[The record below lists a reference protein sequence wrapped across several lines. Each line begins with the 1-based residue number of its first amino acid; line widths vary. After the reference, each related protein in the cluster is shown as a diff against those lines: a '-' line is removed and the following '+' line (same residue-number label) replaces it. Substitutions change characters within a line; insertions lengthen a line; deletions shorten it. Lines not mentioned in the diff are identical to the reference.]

1 MKSIFLGDKA
11 TINRVYAQETTDS
24 LVKCAGL
31 DTEVY
36 TKDAVI
42 SAKADTKLTE
52 YIFSTWGM
60 PEFSE
65 AEIKAFFPG
74 LKAVFYA
81 AGTVQA
87 FARPFLNRGI
97 KVFSAW
103 AANAVPVAEYTVA
116 HIILANKGYY
126 LTSRLASVGRYADAR
141 KKFGNYGAKVGII
154 GAGMIGKLVIEKLK
168 GYKLEVLVFDPF
180 LPDDKANELGV
191 KKAML
196 EQIFSECDVVSN
208 HLANNPQTRGML
220 SGKLFS
226 SMKPY
231 ATFINTG
238 RGAQVSENDL
248 ISTLKERPDL
258 TAVLDVTEPE
268 PPLSDNNLYKL
279 ENCILTPHIA
289 GSSGMEVHRMAEY
302 MLAEFEAFVQN
313 KPCRF
318 EVTAKMLET
327 MA

>member
-1 MKSIFLGDKA
+1 
-11 TINRVYAQETTDS
+11 
-24 LVKCAGL
+24 
-31 DTEVY
+31 
-36 TKDAVI
+36 
-42 SAKADTKLTE
+42 
-52 YIFSTWGM
+52 
-60 PEFSE
+60 
-65 AEIKAFFPG
+65 
-74 LKAVFYA
+74 
-81 AGTVQA
+81 
-87 FARPFLNRGI
+87 
-97 KVFSAW
+97 
-103 AANAVPVAEYTVA
+103 
-116 HIILANKGYY
+116 
-126 LTSRLASVGRYADAR
+126 
-141 KKFGNYGAKVGII
+141 
-154 GAGMIGKLVIEKLK
+154 
-168 GYKLEVLVFDPF
+168 
-180 LPDDKANELGV
+180 
-191 KKAML
+191 ML
-196 EQIFSECDVVSN
+196 EQIFSECDVVIH